1 MGLKVGLGN
10 IWVTVMILPLVSV
23 EREVEVRT
31 VDGKLVI
38 ELRLSVVIIRTVVG
52 GEFLRKIND
61 EIYDTRKKA
70 KDYGI
75 SVICWEREVEVEDV
89 DGGAEVEVEV
99 VDGVEE
105 EEEVE
110 VEVV

>member
-52 GEFLRKIND
+52 GEFLGKIND
-61 EIYDTRKKA
+61 EIYDTRKK
-70 KDYGI
+70 DYGLSI
-75 SVICWEREVEVEDV
+75 FCWEREVEVEVV

-99 VDGVEE
+99 VDGCAGV

-110 VEVV
+110 VV